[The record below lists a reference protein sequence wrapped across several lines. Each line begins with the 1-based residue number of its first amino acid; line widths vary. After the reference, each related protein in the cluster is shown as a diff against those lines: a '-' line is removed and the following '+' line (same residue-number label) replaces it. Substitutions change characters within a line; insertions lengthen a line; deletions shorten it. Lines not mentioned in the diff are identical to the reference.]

1 MILETVLGTITGFA
15 GTIITS
21 VLNFKQQ
28 KEKNK
33 HDIELLKAQ
42 TDATIKE
49 AEANIR
55 VSEIQVA
62 GDIQRAETQGWIET
76 LKQNSTPAIDAKVI
90 DRLLSGGAVM
100 RFFGITLSFLMG
112 MVEFMKGIMRPGLT
126 LYIMVL
132 ATVVTFKSIEII
144 NAHGDVL
151 SVDDA
156 NMIFANA
163 MDTVWY
169 LTVTLVTWWFGDR
182 RTAKFT
188 YRLNDGNLRN

>member
-15 GTIITS
+15 GTILTS

-28 KEKNK
+28 REKNK

-62 GDIQRAETQGWIET
+62 GDIQRIETQGWLET

-90 DRLLSGGAVM
+90 DRLLSGGSVM

-112 MVEFMKGIMRPGLT
+112 FVEFMKGIMRPGLT
-126 LYIMVL
+126 LYILVL
-132 ATVVTFKSIEII
+132 ATVVTFKSINII
-144 NAHGDVL
+144 SAHGDVL

>member
-15 GTIITS
+15 GTILTS

-28 KEKNK
+28 REKNK

-62 GDIQRAETQGWIET
+62 GDIQRIETQGWLET

-90 DRLLSGGAVM
+90 DRLLSGGSVM

-112 MVEFMKGIMRPGLT
+112 FVEFMKGIMRPGLT
-126 LYIMVL
+126 LYILVL
-132 ATVVTFKSIEII
+132 ATVVTFKSIDII

-156 NMIFANA
+156 NLIFANA
-163 MDTVWY
+163 MDTIWY
-169 LTVTLVTWWFGDR
+169 LAITLVTWWFGDR
-182 RTAKFT
+182 RTAKFN